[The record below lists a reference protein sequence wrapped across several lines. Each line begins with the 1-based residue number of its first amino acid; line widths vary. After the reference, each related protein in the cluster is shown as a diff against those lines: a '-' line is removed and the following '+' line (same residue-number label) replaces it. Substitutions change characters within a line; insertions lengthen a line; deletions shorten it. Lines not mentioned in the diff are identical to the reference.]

1 MALNRRDLLAGAL
14 AAAPLVASPLVGCA
28 AEADVSFREIAETKN
43 LAFGCAIEPE
53 VMEGDPDF
61 AALVRRQAD
70 VLTPENAMKW
80 NALRPT
86 QDRFEFAAG
95 DRVVAMAQAQNAF
108 VHGHCLVWH
117 EAMPD
122 WTEAALDRRTAHSLL
137 LEHIRTVV
145 GHYAGRVHSWDVVN
159 EVVERN
165 DKRPDGLR
173 VSPWLKALGPDYIDQ
188 AFHIAIEADPTARLA
203 IADYGL
209 EYDNV
214 DWMVDKRGTMLEV
227 LHGMRVRD
235 VPVHALAI
243 QGHLDATRPPAF
255 GEGLYRFIS
264 QVANLGYEIYITEL
278 DVNDQML
285 AGTVAQRDAVV
296 AAQYRAFLDVV
307 LSEPAVKMVN
317 TWGLSDRHTSK
328 STMFPRADGAEV
340 RPLPFDRELRPKPAA
355 IAIAEA
361 LRAAPSLRG

>member
-1 MALNRRDLLAGAL
+1 MALSRRNLLAGAGAL
-14 AAAPLVASPLVGCA
+14 AAIPVVGRA
-28 AEADVSFREIAETKN
+28 AEADLSFREIAETRN
-43 LAFGCAIEPE
+43 LAFGCAVEPE
-53 VMEGDPDF
+53 VMDRDQEF

-80 NALRPT
+80 NALRPS

-95 DRVVAMAQAQNAF
+95 DHVVALAQAQNAF

-122 WTEAALDRRTAHSLL
+122 WTQTALDRRTAHTLL

-145 GHYAGRVHSWDVVN
+145 GHYAGRVQSWDVVN
-159 EVVERN
+159 EAVERN

-173 VSPWLKALGPDYIDQ
+173 ASPWLKALGPDYIDQ
-188 AFHIAIEADPTARLA
+188 AFHMAIEADPSARLA
-203 IADYGL
+203 ISDYGL

-214 DWMVDKRGTMLEV
+214 DWMVDKRQTLLGL
-227 LHGMRVRD
+227 LHGMRTRD

-243 QGHLDATRPPAF
+243 QGHLDASRPPVF
-255 GEGLYRFIS
+255 GEGLYRFLG

-285 AGTVAQRDAVV
+285 PGTVAQRDAII
-296 AAQYRAFLDVV
+296 ADHYRAFLKVA
-307 LSEPAVKMVN
+307 LLEPAVKMVN

-340 RPLPFDRELRPKPAA
+340 RPLPFDSELRPKAA
-355 IAIAEA
+355 ALAIAEA
-361 LRAAPSLRG
+361 LRAAPSLRT

>member
-1 MALNRRDLLAGAL
+1 MALTRRDVLAAAGAL
-14 AAAPLVASPLVGCA
+14 AAAPLIGRA
-28 AEADVSFREIAETKN
+28 AETDVSFREIAETKN
-43 LAFGCAIEPE
+43 LAFGCAVEPE
-53 VMEGDPDF
+53 VMDRDQDF

-70 VLTPENAMKW
+70 VLAPENAMKW

-95 DRVVAMAQAQNAF
+95 DHVVALAQAQNAL

-122 WTEAALDRRTAHSLL
+122 WTGAALDRRAAHSLL

-145 GHYAGRVHSWDVVN
+145 GHYAGRVRSWDVVN
-159 EVVERN
+159 EAVERN

-173 VSPWLKALGPDYIDQ
+173 ASPWLKALGPDYIDQ
-188 AFHIAIEADPTARLA
+188 AFHMAIEADPTARLA

-214 DWMVDKRGTMLEV
+214 DWMVDKRQTMLEV
-227 LHGMRVRD
+227 LHGMRTRD

-243 QGHLDATRPPAF
+243 QGHLDASRLPAF
-255 GEGLYRFIS
+255 GEGLYRFLG

-285 AGTVAQRDAVV
+285 AGTVAERDAVV
-296 AAQYRAFLDVV
+296 ADHYRAFLKVA
-307 LSEPAVKMVN
+307 LLEPAVKMVN

-328 STMFPRADGAEV
+328 STLLPRADGAEV
-340 RPLPFDRELRPKPAA
+340 RPLPFDRDLRPKPAA
-355 IAIAEA
+355 FAIAEA
-361 LRAAPSLRG
+361 LRAAPALRS

>member
-1 MALNRRDLLAGAL
+1 MALSRRDLLAAAGAL
-14 AAAPLVASPLVGCA
+14 AAIPLVGRA
-28 AEADVSFREIAETKN
+28 AEADISFREIAETKN
-43 LAFGCAIEPE
+43 LAFGCAVEPD
-53 VMEGDPDF
+53 VLDSDRDF

-86 QDRFEFAAG
+86 RDRFEFAGG
-95 DRVVAMAQAQNAF
+95 DRVVALAQAQNAL

-122 WTEAALDRRTAHSLL
+122 WIQTALDRRTAHALL

-145 GHYAGRVHSWDVVN
+145 GHYAGKVRSWDVVN
-159 EVVERN
+159 EAVERN

-173 VSPWLKALGPDYIDQ
+173 LSPWLKALGPDYIDQ
-188 AFHIAIEADPTARLA
+188 AFHIAIEADPGARLS
-203 IADYGL
+203 ISDYGL

-214 DWMVDKRGTMLEV
+214 DWMVEKRQTMLEV
-227 LHGMRVRD
+227 LRGLRLRD
-235 VPVHALAI
+235 VPVHALSI
-243 QGHLDATRPPAF
+243 QGHLDASRPPAF
-255 GEGLYRFIS
+255 GEGFYRFLG
-264 QVANLGYEIYITEL
+264 QVANLGFEIYITEL
-278 DVNDQML
+278 DVNDQTV

-296 AAQYRAFLDVV
+296 AEHYRAFLKVA
-307 LSEPAVKMVN
+307 LLEPAVKMVN

-328 STMFPRADGAEV
+328 STLYPRVDGAEV
-340 RPLPFDRELRPKPAA
+340 RPLPFDRALEPKPAA
-355 IAIAEA
+355 FAIAEA

>member
-1 MALNRRDLLAGAL
+1 MALNRRDVLVGAGAL
-14 AAAPLVASPLVGCA
+14 AAAPLAGRA
-28 AEADVSFREIAETKN
+28 AEADLSFREIAETKN

-53 VMEGDPDF
+53 VMSGDQDF

-70 VLTPENAMKW
+70 VLTPENAMTW

-86 QDRFEFAAG
+86 QDRFEFADG
-95 DRVVAMAQAQNAF
+95 DRVIALAQAQNAL

-122 WTEAALDRRTAHSLL
+122 WTQTAIDRRTAHSLL

-145 GHYAGRVHSWDVVN
+145 GHYAGRVHSWDVVSGA
-159 EVVERN
+159 VERN

-173 VSPWLKALGPDYIDQ
+173 ASLWLKALGPDYIDQ
-188 AFHIAIEADPTARLA
+188 AFHMTIEADPTARLA

-214 DWMVDKRGTMLEV
+214 DWMVDKRETMLEV

-235 VPVHALAI
+235 VPVHALSI
-243 QGHLDATRPPAF
+243 QSHLDGSRPPAF
-255 GEGLYRFIS
+255 GEGLYRFVS
-264 QVANLGYEIYITEL
+264 QVANFGYEIYITEL

-285 AGTVAQRDAVV
+285 PGTVAQRDAVV
-296 AAQYRAFLDVV
+296 AEHYRAFVDVV
-307 LSEPAVKMVN
+307 LREPAVKMVN

-355 IAIAEA
+355 LAIAEV
-361 LRAAPSLRG
+361 LRAAPALRS

>member
-1 MALNRRDLLAGAL
+1 MALSRRDLLAGAAAL
-14 AAAPLVASPLVGCA
+14 AAMPHVGRA
-28 AEADVSFREIAETKN
+28 AEADLSFREIAETKN
-43 LAFGCAIEPE
+43 LAFGCAIEPD
-53 VMEGDPDF
+53 VMNGDQDF

-95 DRVVAMAQAQNAF
+95 DQVVALAQAQNAF

-122 WTEAALDRRTAHSLL
+122 WTTAALDRRTAHGLL
-137 LEHIRTVV
+137 LDHIRTVV
-145 GHYAGRVHSWDVVN
+145 GHYAGRVRSWDVVN
-159 EVVERN
+159 EAVERN
-165 DKRPDGLR
+165 DKRSDGLR
-173 VSPWLKALGPDYIDQ
+173 ASPWLKALGPDYIDQ
-188 AFHIAIEADPTARLA
+188 AFHMAIEADPGAHLA

-214 DWMVDKRGTMLEV
+214 AWMVDKRGTMLDL
-227 LHGMRVRD
+227 LHGLRVRD

-243 QGHLDATRPPAF
+243 QGHLDASRPPAF
-255 GEGLYRFIS
+255 GEGLYRFLG
-264 QVANLGYEIYITEL
+264 QVANLGYEIYVTEL

-285 AGTVAQRDAVV
+285 AGDVAQRDAVV
-296 AAQYRAFLDVV
+296 AASYRGFLDVV

-328 STMFPRADGAEV
+328 SVMFPRADGAEV
-340 RPLPFDRELRPKPAA
+340 RPLPFDRDLRPKPAA
-355 IAIAEA
+355 FAIAEA
-361 LRAAPSLRG
+361 LRRAPSLRS